1 MSRASRS
8 DRGFTLI
15 EATISMTLL
24 LIVLVLSLSFLF
36 GMRAFAE
43 RQELFAE
50 PRQTARRA
58 VDYLS
63 EAAKSAS
70 DMNPC
75 GGNPNAL
82 ITWYRKGAGVG
93 VPTQASWNN
102 VQNAALADVD
112 TDILTLCRATASR
125 RIAFTDFYLG
135 ATQQPTFNTADRAW
149 LMFRDG
155 CNDANANMQMLMQLT
170 GNCASSCPG
179 GVYPCACTSDLLMV
193 ADASLGSGAWNYF
206 TISTYDS
213 YPTACPNGVV
223 QVLLSPAGA
232 STISAPVSR
241 PISVPANLS
250 AGVRFFSFRVRNNE
264 LQQKQGLFD
273 SAVDAPGANFTPLL
287 EDIEDLQV
295 AWVYD
300 DGTIWNDTAAHRL
313 GTTNQV
319 PSQDTL
325 GGATRDIALVR
336 GLRIS
341 VTARAPRDLPNQ
353 AFARYVRPA
362 SEDRAVGAAR
372 DRRYHYRLTS
382 TLMIRNR
389 MLGS

>member
-1 MSRASRS
+1 MCRESRS

-70 DMNPC
+70 DMNPL
-75 GGNPNAL
+75 GANPNAL
-82 ITWYRKGAGVG
+82 VVWYKKGGVN
-93 VPTQASWNN
+93 TQASWNN

-125 RIAFTDFYLG
+125 RIAFNNWSIG
-135 ATQQPTFNTADRAW
+135 ATETTFFSAADRAT
-149 LMFRDG
+149 LLFRDG
-155 CNDANANMQMLMQLT
+155 CNDANANMAMLMQLT
-170 GNCASSCPG
+170 GNCASTSCVG

-193 ADASLGSGAWNYF
+193 ADSTGAWSYF
-206 TISTYDS
+206 TISNYNGYT
-213 YPTACPNGVV
+213 TACPNGVV
-223 QVLLSPAGA
+223 QVLLTPAGA
-232 STISAPVSR
+232 ATIGPPVTHNVT
-241 PISVPANLS
+241 VPANLS
-250 AGVRFFSFRVRNNE
+250 AGVRFFSFRVRDGQ

-273 SAVDAPGANFTPLL
+273 QGVDAPGANFTPLL

-295 AWVYD
+295 AWVFD
-300 DGTIWNDTAAHRL
+300 DGTIWNDTTAHRL

-319 PSQDTL
+319 PSQDTV
-325 GGATRDIALVR
+325 GGIVRDVTAVR

-353 AFARYVRPA
+353 VTARYVRPA
-362 SEDRAVGAAR
+362 SEDRLVGAVR

-382 TLMIRNR
+382 TLMVRNR